1 MLESGPMSDRAR
13 LWREEREADPRLSR
27 AEIVRAALT
36 LFERDGF
43 ESFSMRGLA
52 TELNIKSP
60 SLYWH
65 FRSKEEL
72 FDLVVDA
79 VLGECVLPGDDEGEW
94 TGRLAAAAREIRRV
108 LLANPAATRLLNGRV
123 PLGPN
128 WMRLAEFV
136 IGTLR
141 RAGFGDELANRCYLV
156 LLYYAVGYV
165 TQEIAF
171 GTGPEARERL
181 DEIQEYV
188 QGLPPEQYP
197 NLVAVTSAVTDRG
210 LDERF
215 ELGLRGII
223 GGFRDELGTWQTKP
237 AP

>member
-1 MLESGPMSDRAR
+1 MADRAH

-27 AEIVRAALT
+27 AEIVQAALA

-52 TELNIKSP
+52 SELNIKSP

-79 VLGECVLPGDDEGEW
+79 VLGECRLPADDEGAGAGEW
-94 TGRLAAAAREIRRV
+94 TERLAAAAREIRRV

-141 RAGFGDELANRCYLV
+141 RAGASDAFANRCYLV
-156 LLYYAVGYV
+156 FLYYAVGYV

-171 GTGPEARERL
+171 GTGAEARERL

-188 QGLPPEQYP
+188 RGLPPEQYP
-197 NLVAVTSAVTDRG
+197 NLVAVTAAVTDRG

-223 GGFRDELGTWQTKP
+223 GGFKDEL
-237 AP
+237 

>member
-1 MLESGPMSDRAR
+1 MADRPR
-13 LWREEREADPRLSR
+13 PWPEERASEPRLSR
-27 AEIVRAALT
+27 ADIVRAALG

-52 TELNIKSP
+52 AELNIKSP

-79 VLGECVLPGDDEGEW
+79 VLGECRLPADPEDWAEG
-94 TGRLAAAAREIRRV
+94 LATAAREIRRV

-141 RAGFGDELANRCYLV
+141 RAGFGDVLANRCYLV

-171 GTGPEARERL
+171 GTGPEARKRL

-197 NLVAVTSAVTDRG
+197 NLVAVTTAVTDHGPADRG

-223 GGFRDELGTWQTKP
+223 GGFREELSAAPRP
-237 AP
+237 A